1 MIKAEI
7 KNGKT
12 TVELEG
18 NSLEIALELAKATA
32 SFMNSATECLR
43 DGVTIER
50 FMACVTFIAIDSL
63 VIPFDKDK
71 FAAAVA
77 EICKK
82 AEN

>member
-7 KNGKT
+7 KNGNVG
-12 TVELEG
+12 VELKG
-18 NSLEIALELAKATA
+18 DTREIATELSAAIA
-32 SFMNSATECLR
+32 SVMDDTSDSLR
-43 DGVTIER
+43 NGFTIEKH
-50 FMACVTFIAIDSL
+50 MAVVVFTAVSL
-63 VIPFDKDK
+63 MKNPFDKDK